1 MRFSAGT
8 RRSSKNSS
16 VVAWFIMVRIGLML
30 MPVPCASRMST
41 MKTESP
47 SVRLAARSRGVV
59 RASSSS
65 RSECSAR
72 EVQIFCPLMM

>member
-1 MRFSAGT
+1 M
-8 RRSSKNSS
+8 NNS

-30 MPVPCASRMST
+30 MPAPCASRMST
-41 MKTESP
+41 RNTESP
-47 SVRLAARSRGVV
+47 SVRFFTCSRGVV

-72 EVQIFCPLMM
+72 EVQIFWPLMT

>member
-8 RRSSKNSS
+8 RRSSKKSS

-41 MKTESP
+41 RNTERP
-47 SVRLAARSRGVV
+47 SLRRVTASRGVV
-59 RASSSS
+59 RARSRR

-72 EVQIFCPLMM
+72 DVQIFWPLMM